1 MSEVKGDGIKHD
13 YFKQEFKSESGKEK
27 QATYLDSDSEIKDTL
42 SFCCLNISKL
52 GSLHETFPL
61 MRGCIKA

>member
-13 YFKQEFKSESGKEK
+13 YIKQEYKSESGKEK

-42 SFCCLNISKL
+42 SFCC
-52 GSLHETFPL
+52 
-61 MRGCIKA
+61 